1 MLPTLDTTAGQTLS
15 PEAWALFHNVQ
26 QWLTSQRSGLG
37 ANKHIEL
44 ANPRPTL
51 RGITCD
57 LRKVVMLDDDVRTL
71 FQQHYDSLCGTVKT
85 SFDDASKGNTY
96 TVNLATSVKLPVT
109 GGAGTGEGAAT
120 STVFGRILDEPKAL
134 ILLILLIC
142 VCAAFTTS
150 GKSWLNLA
158 HALHALWNPGLSRP

>member
-1 MLPTLDTTAGQTLS
+1 MLPTLDTTAGQTMS
-15 PEAWALFHNVQ
+15 PEAWALFHSVQ
-26 QWLTSQRSGLG
+26 QWLSHQRSGLG

-57 LRKVVMLDDDVRTL
+57 LRKVVMLDDNVRTL
-71 FQQHYDSLCGTVKT
+71 FQDHYDSLCGTVKT

-96 TVNLATSVKLPVT
+96 TISLATSAKLPIAGVL
-109 GGAGTGEGAAT
+109 GAEEVT

-134 ILLILLIC
+134 ISLIILIC

-150 GKSWLNLA
+150 GKSWLNLV
-158 HALHALWNPGLSRP
+158 HALHALWNPGHSHP